1 MIGVITAGML
11 AGIISGMGIGGGTI
25 LIPALLFLQDMN
37 QQQAQGINLIY
48 FVPTAV
54 IALIT
59 HIKNKNVE
67 VKAVKSIVL
76 TGLIGAAVGAF
87 LAVRMDATLLR
98 KFFGGFLLLMGL
110 SEVFHKKKCENE
122 VKEGRKQYMNE
133 IQFANIKAEFQKA
146 DLEGKIRLY
155 VTTEGLST
163 QQYKELL
170 GMYPVGELEELE
182 KALG

>member
-1 MIGVITAGML
+1 
-11 AGIISGMGIGGGTI
+11 
-25 LIPALLFLQDMN
+25 MN
-37 QQQAQGINLIY
+37 
-48 FVPTAV
+48 
-54 IALIT
+54 
-59 HIKNKNVE
+59 
-67 VKAVKSIVL
+67 
-76 TGLIGAAVGAF
+76 
-87 LAVRMDATLLR
+87 D
-98 KFFGGFLLLMGL
+98 
-110 SEVFHKKKCENE
+110 
-122 VKEGRKQYMNE
+122 

>member
-1 MIGVITAGML
+1 
-11 AGIISGMGIGGGTI
+11 
-25 LIPALLFLQDMN
+25 
-37 QQQAQGINLIY
+37 
-48 FVPTAV
+48 
-54 IALIT
+54 
-59 HIKNKNVE
+59 
-67 VKAVKSIVL
+67 
-76 TGLIGAAVGAF
+76 
-87 LAVRMDATLLR
+87 
-98 KFFGGFLLLMGL
+98 MGL
-110 SEVFHKKKCENE
+110 SEVFHKAKHKNE
-122 VKEGRKQYMNE
+122 IKEGSKQYMND

>member
-1 MIGVITAGML
+1 MIGVVVVGIL
-11 AGIISGMGIGGGTI
+11 SGIISGMGIGGGTI
-25 LIPALLFLQDMN
+25 LIPTLLFLQDMN

-48 FVPTAV
+48 FVPTAI

-59 HIKNKNVE
+59 HIKNKNIE
-67 VKAVKSIVL
+67 VKIVKSIVFI
-76 TGLIGAAVGAF
+76 GFIGAALGAF
-87 LAVRMDATLLR
+87 LAVKVNAELLR
-98 KFFGGFLLLMGL
+98 KIFGGFLLLMGL
-110 SEVFHKKKCENE
+110 SEVFHKSKNKNRI
-122 VKEGRKQYMNE
+122 KEGSKQYMNE

>member
-1 MIGVITAGML
+1 MIWVVVVGVL
-11 AGIISGMGIGGGTI
+11 AGIVSGMGIGGGTI

-59 HIKNKNVE
+59 HIRNKKIE

-76 TGLIGAAVGAF
+76 TGLIGAAIGAF
-87 LAVRMDATLLR
+87 LAVKMDATLLR
-98 KFFGGFLLLMGL
+98 KFFGGFLLFMGL
-110 SEVFHKKKCENE
+110 SEVFHKAKHKNE
-122 VKEGRKQYMNE
+122 IKEGSKQYMND